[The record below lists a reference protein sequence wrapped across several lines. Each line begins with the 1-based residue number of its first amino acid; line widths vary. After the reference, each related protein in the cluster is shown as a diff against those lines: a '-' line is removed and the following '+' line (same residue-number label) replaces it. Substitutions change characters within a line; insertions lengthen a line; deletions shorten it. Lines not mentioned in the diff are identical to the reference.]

1 MKNFKLRSALCA
13 LGLLANTAFAA
24 DVNTDQSSVWKVSKG
39 EDKLY
44 VGGTIH
50 ILPITEFPLPSQFMQ
65 AYEQSDTVIL
75 EAKLPDPTDTAA
87 QQKMMAAAAYE
98 EGKSLKDAVSPET
111 YAALEEYFAP
121 FGAKVEKLAKL
132 KPGFMV
138 AVMVAMEAQ
147 RTRMAGEGVDSY
159 FSQMAKRDNKPMEYL
174 ETMEFQLN
182 MIANM
187 GAGEEDRL
195 ISESLAMMP
204 EFKQYL
210 DSIIAAWRVGDTEAL
225 KEMTVDK
232 MKRESPAS
240 FDEMMIQRNKRWI
253 SQIEAMFGDDD
264 QELVLV
270 GAGHLVGDDNVLALL
285 EARGYQIEKL

>member
-24 DVNTDQSSVWKVSKG
+24 DTNSEQSSVWKVSKG
-39 EDKLY
+39 EDKVY

-87 QQKMMAAAAYE
+87 QQRMMAAAAYE

-121 FGAKVEKLAKL
+121 FGAQVEKLAKL

-147 RTRMAGEGVDSY
+147 RSRMAGEGVDSY

-187 GAGEEDRL
+187 GEGEEDRL

-240 FDEMMIQRNKRWI
+240 FDEMMTQRNKRWI
-253 SQIEAMFGDDD
+253 SQIEAMFGDND

-285 EARGYQIEKL
+285 EERGYQIEKL

>member
-1 MKNFKLRSALCA
+1 MKNFKLRTAICA
-13 LGLLANTAFAA
+13 LGLFANTAFAA
-24 DVNTDQSSVWKVSKG
+24 DTDTDHSSVWKVSKG
-39 EDKLY
+39 EDTVY

-50 ILPITEFPLPSQFMQ
+50 ILPITEFPLPSQFMT

-75 EAKLPDPTDTAA
+75 EAKLPDPTDAAA

-98 EGKSLKDAVSPET
+98 GKSLKDTISPET

-121 FGAKVEKLAKL
+121 FGAPVEKLAKL
-132 KPGFMV
+132 KPGFLI
-138 AVMVAMEAQ
+138 AVMSMMEAQ
-147 RTRMAGEGVDSY
+147 RVRMAGEGVDSY
-159 FSQMAKRDNKPMEYL
+159 FSQIAKRDSKPMEYL

-182 MIANM
+182 MLANM

-195 ISESLAMMP
+195 IHESLAMMP
-204 EFKQYL
+204 EYKQYL
-210 DSIIAAWRVGDTEAL
+210 EDIISAWRVGDTQAL
-225 KEMTVDK
+225 RDMTVDK

-240 FDEMMIQRNKRWI
+240 FDEMMVQRNKRWI
-253 SQIEAMFGDDD
+253 SQIEAMFGDED

-270 GAGHLVGDDNVLALL
+270 GAGHLVGDDNVLELL